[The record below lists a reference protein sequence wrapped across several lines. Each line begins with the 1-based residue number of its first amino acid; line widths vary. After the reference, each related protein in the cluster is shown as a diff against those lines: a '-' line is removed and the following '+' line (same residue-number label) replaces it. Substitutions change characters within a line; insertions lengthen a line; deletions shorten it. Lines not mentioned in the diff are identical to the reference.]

1 MKPLLNS
8 QSSSLKKLMEQ
19 AELYQALLEVG
30 QMCLP
35 TELQSHLVGVSFES
49 NTLILQIDDNIW
61 TTQLRFF
68 EPNLLNVYRDHFP
81 HLELNKTQVKV
92 LPISETP
99 TAKRAVTTHPSHK
112 DAEEMQ
118 NLAKVIRS
126 KGLQE
131 ALLKLSRRADS
142 EEDDHKP

>member
-8 QSSSLKKLMEQ
+8 QTSSLKKLMEQ

-35 TELQSHLVGVSFES
+35 SELQSHLVGVSFEH

-68 EPNLLNVYRDHFP
+68 EPNLLNIYRDHFP

-92 LPISETP
+92 LPISEP
-99 TAKRAVTTHPSHK
+99 PAVKRAVTTHPSQK
-112 DAEEMQ
+112 DAEMMQ
-118 NLAKVIRS
+118 SLAKEVQS

-131 ALLKLSRRADS
+131 ALLKLSRRADC
-142 EEDDHKP
+142 EAEK